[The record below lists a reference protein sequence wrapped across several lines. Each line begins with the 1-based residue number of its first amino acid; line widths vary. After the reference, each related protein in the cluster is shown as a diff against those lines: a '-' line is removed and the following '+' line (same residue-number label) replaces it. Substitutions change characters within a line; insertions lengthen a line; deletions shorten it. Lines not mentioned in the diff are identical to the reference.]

1 MSLIDAFRSPCVMRV
16 KTSTPDGE
24 GGATTAW
31 SDGKMFSPAIVK
43 DSDTDSVIAESEQ
56 VSCTYTVTVGKDVDL
71 PYHSVF
77 KRISDGKVFRV
88 VSDQADTQSPDCAT
102 FSFKQ
107 VKATEWE
114 ET

>member
-1 MSLIDAFRSPCVMRV
+1 MSLIDAFRSPCVKRT
-16 KTSTPDGE
+16 KTSVPDGE
-24 GGATTAW
+24 GGATTTWA
-31 SDGKMFSPAIVK
+31 DGEVFSPAIVK
-43 DSDTDSVIAESEQ
+43 DKDTDSVIAEREQ
-56 VSCTYTVTVGKDVDL
+56 ALCTYTITVGKDVDL

-77 KRISDGKVFRV
+77 KRLSDGKVFRV
-88 VSDQADTQSPDCAT
+88 VSDQEDTQSPDCAT